1 MAGRDERRDGDLDDW
16 FDEPQPPRGR
26 RARPGD
32 RGNRV
37 DAPSPA
43 PGEDD
48 WLDADEGRLPRIP
61 RPGFLDKLSDPRA
74 IVAVAVGAIV
84 LLFVGLA
91 VGGVFSS
98 SPPATTAIITTHSI
112 TTTTAQTATTSQ
124 TALPAPTVPLKPG
137 DTGPQ
142 VRILQRALASLGFSP
157 GKVDGN
163 YGPST
168 QDAVSRFQRSV
179 GITADGVVGPETRQA
194 LRTALNK

>member
-1 MAGRDERRDGDLDDW
+1 MAGRDERRGGDLDDW

-37 DAPSPA
+37 DAPA

-48 WLDADEGRLPRIP
+48 WLDEDDGRLSRIP
-61 RPGFLDKLSDPRA
+61 RPGFLDKLPDPRA
-74 IVAVAVGAIV
+74 IVVVAVAAIV
-84 LLFVGLA
+84 LLLVGLA

-98 SPPATTAIITTHSI
+98 SPPATTAIIPTHAV
-112 TTTTAQTATTSQ
+112 TTTASTTQTTTSA
-124 TALPAPTVPLKPG
+124 TPLPAPTVPLKPG

-142 VRILQRALASLGFSP
+142 VRILQRALASLGFSS
-157 GKVDGN
+157 GTIDGN

-194 LRTALNK
+194 LRTALAK